1 MLEDRN
7 KGLFLGWK
15 LYSTFKRKIH
25 CSEYAEEGVEIV
37 GLPRLF
43 HIEQCKGDEYADR
56 YYFLH
61 DL

>member
-1 MLEDRN
+1 MEIIN
-7 KGLFLGWK
+7 
-15 LYSTFKRKIH
+15 STLKRKIY